1 MTLSFSCFNF
11 SYDSSTDEWLTS
23 FRILFALI
31 IGLSKNIQVV
41 EEIIFSYSV
50 IVGIDQTMYN
60 LNIYIVNLR
69 VKLFV
74 ELKLYE

>member
-41 EEIIFSYSV
+41 QEIIFSYSV